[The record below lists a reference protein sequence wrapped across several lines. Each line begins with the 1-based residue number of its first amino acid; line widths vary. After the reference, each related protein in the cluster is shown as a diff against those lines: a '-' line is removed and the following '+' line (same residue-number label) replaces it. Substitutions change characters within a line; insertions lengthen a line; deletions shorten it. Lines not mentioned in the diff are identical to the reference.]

1 MLLRKINKLFKIAN
15 RVNLKLDKIDI
26 YLTQVKKLM
35 GGGISIFAK
44 TNNPDMSRISQIL
57 IALLSAL
64 LMASCSPKVTVMS
77 FNVRQSKAKEV
88 DPNNSW
94 KNRKEACL
102 TMLKETMPDVVGFQE
117 VQMGDQWPFFRDGM
131 QATHDGYAIGRRDGK
146 VKGETSGFL
155 YNREKLTLLEHGTFW
170 LSETPGKP
178 SLSFDEKYYRSA
190 TWGVFKVAKSNKHF
204 LYVNTH
210 MGLTYKSQVE
220 GFKVILDKLP
230 ELNPHGYP
238 VVITG
243 DFNVPVN
250 HDAFAQARETMNNA
264 LDVAKQK
271 VNAVVPTYNA
281 WGNERKQV
289 IIDHIWLSKDIKCL
303 VYVTDN
309 KSYGGHTY
317 ISDHYP
323 VIAELRF

>member
-1 MLLRKINKLFKIAN
+1 MKTILRITFVCIA
-15 RVNLKLDKIDI
+15 
-26 YLTQVKKLM
+26 
-35 GGGISIFAK
+35 
-44 TNNPDMSRISQIL
+44 
-57 IALLSAL
+57 ALVL
-64 LMASCSPKVTVMS
+64 ASCSPRISVMS

-94 KNRKEACL
+94 GNRKEACL
-102 TMLKETMPDVVGFQE
+102 SMLKETMPDVVGFQE

-170 LSETPGKP
+170 LSETPEEP

-190 TWGVFKVAKSNKHF
+190 TWGVFKVAKSNKQF

-220 GFKVILDKLP
+220 GFKVILAKLS
-230 ELNPHGYP
+230 EINPHGYP

-243 DFNVPVN
+243 DFNVPVG
-250 HDAFAQARETMNNA
+250 HDAFAEARQTMDNA
-264 LDVAKQK
+264 MEVAQKK
-271 VNAVVPTYNA
+271 VNADAPTYNA
-281 WGNERKQV
+281 WGNEKKYV
-289 IIDHIWLSKDIKCL
+289 IIDHIWLSRDIKCL

-309 KSYGGHTY
+309 KSYGGHLL
-317 ISDHYP
+317 ISDHFP
-323 VIAELRF
+323 VYVEIKL

>member
-1 MLLRKINKLFKIAN
+1 MKTILRITYVCLAA
-15 RVNLKLDKIDI
+15 L
-26 YLTQVKKLM
+26 
-35 GGGISIFAK
+35 
-44 TNNPDMSRISQIL
+44 IL
-57 IALLSAL
+57 S
-64 LMASCSPKVTVMS
+64 SCSPRITVMS

-94 KNRKEACL
+94 TNRKDACL
-102 TMLKETMPDVVGFQE
+102 TMLRETMPDVVGFQE
-117 VQMGDQWPFFRDGM
+117 VQMGDQWPFFRDSLR
-131 QATHDGYAIGRRDGK
+131 ASYDGYAIGRRDGK

-155 YNREKLTLLEHGTFW
+155 YNRTKLTLFEHGTFW
-170 LSETPGKP
+170 LSETPEVP

-190 TWGVFKVAKSNKHF
+190 TWGIFKVARSNKCF
-204 LYVNTH
+204 LYINTH
-210 MGLTYKSQVE
+210 MGLTYKSQTQ
-220 GFKVILDKLP
+220 GFKAILEKLP
-230 ELNPHGYP
+230 QLNPDGYP

-271 VNAVVPTYNA
+271 VNADAPTYNA
-281 WGNERKQV
+281 WGNESKYV
-289 IIDHIWLSKDIKCL
+289 IIDHIWLSRDIRCL

-309 KSYGGHTY
+309 KAYDGHQF

-323 VIAELRF
+323 VIAELKF

>member
-1 MLLRKINKLFKIAN
+1 MTKTFNILSILLVAVAFI
-15 RVNLKLDKIDI
+15 
-26 YLTQVKKLM
+26 
-35 GGGISIFAK
+35 
-44 TNNPDMSRISQIL
+44 
-57 IALLSAL
+57 
-64 LMASCSPKVTVMS
+64 SCSPKVTVMS

-94 KNRKEACL
+94 SNRKETCL
-102 TMLKETMPDVVGFQE
+102 QMLQETMPDVVGFQE

-155 YNREKLTLLEHGTFW
+155 YNRDRLTLLEHGTFW
-170 LSETPGKP
+170 LSETPEEP

-190 TWGVFKVAKSNKHF
+190 TWGIFKVAKSKKHF

-220 GFKVILDKLP
+220 GFKVILQKIP
-230 ELNPHGYP
+230 EINPNGYP
-238 VVITG
+238 IVITG
-243 DFNVPVN
+243 DFNVPADHN
-250 HDAFAQARETMNNA
+250 AFIEARATMNNA
-264 LDVAKQK
+264 IDVAKKK
-271 VNAVVPTYNA
+271 VNADAPTYNA
-281 WGNERKQV
+281 WGNEKKYV
-289 IIDHIWLSKDIKCL
+289 IIDHIWLSRDIKCL

-309 KSYGGHTY
+309 KSYGGHQF

-323 VIAELRF
+323 VTTELKF

>member
-1 MLLRKINKLFKIAN
+1 
-15 RVNLKLDKIDI
+15 
-26 YLTQVKKLM
+26 
-35 GGGISIFAK
+35 
-44 TNNPDMSRISQIL
+44 MSRLSQIL

-64 LMASCSPKVTVMS
+64 SLISCSPKLTIMS

-170 LSETPGKP
+170 LSETPEKP

-190 TWGVFKVAKSNKHF
+190 TWGIFKVAVSNKHF
-204 LYVNTH
+204 LYINTH
-210 MGLTYKSQVE
+210 MGLTYKSQTQ
-220 GFKVILDKLP
+220 GFKVILEKLP
-230 ELNPHGYP
+230 EINPNGYP

-243 DFNVPVN
+243 DFNVPADHN
-250 HDAFAQARETMNNA
+250 AFAQARATMNNA
-264 LDVAKQK
+264 LEVAERKE
-271 VNAVVPTYNA
+271 NADAPTYNA
-281 WGNERKQV
+281 WGNERRYAIV
-289 IIDHIWLSKDIKCL
+289 DHIWLSKDIKCL

-309 KSYGGHTY
+309 KPYGGHQL
-317 ISDHYP
+317 ISDHFP
-323 VIAELRF
+323 VTAEIKF

>member
-1 MLLRKINKLFKIAN
+1 
-15 RVNLKLDKIDI
+15 
-26 YLTQVKKLM
+26 
-35 GGGISIFAK
+35 
-44 TNNPDMSRISQIL
+44 
-57 IALLSAL
+57 
-64 LMASCSPKVTVMS
+64 MS
-77 FNVRQSKAKEV
+77 FNVRQSRAKEV
-88 DPNNSW
+88 DSNNSW
-94 KNRKEACL
+94 TNRKDACL
-102 TMLKETMPDVVGFQE
+102 QMLKETMPDVVGFQE
-117 VQMGDQWPFFRDGM
+117 VQMKDQWPFFRDSLS
-131 QATHDGYAIGRRDGK
+131 QTHQGYAIGRRDGK
-146 VKGETSGFL
+146 EKGETSGFL
-155 YNREKLTLLEHGTFW
+155 YNPDKLTLLDYGTFW
-170 LSETPGKP
+170 LSETPEQP

-190 TWGVFKVAKSNKHF
+190 TWGLFRTNRSGKHF

-210 MGLTYKSQVE
+210 MGLTYKSQTQ
-220 GFKVILDKLP
+220 GFQVILRHLP
-230 ELNPHGYP
+230 QLNPAGYP

-271 VNAVVPTYNA
+271 VNAEVPTYNA
-281 WGNERKQV
+281 WGNKGKQV

-323 VIAELRF
+323 VIAELKF

>member
-1 MLLRKINKLFKIAN
+1 
-15 RVNLKLDKIDI
+15 
-26 YLTQVKKLM
+26 
-35 GGGISIFAK
+35 
-44 TNNPDMSRISQIL
+44 
-57 IALLSAL
+57 
-64 LMASCSPKVTVMS
+64 
-77 FNVRQSKAKEV
+77 
-88 DPNNSW
+88 
-94 KNRKEACL
+94 
-102 TMLKETMPDVVGFQE
+102 MLKETMPDVVGFQE
-117 VQMGDQWPFFRDGM
+117 VQMSDQWPFFRDGM
-131 QATHDGYAIGRRDGK
+131 HESHDGYAIGRRDGN

-155 YNREKLTLLEHGTFW
+155 YNRAKLTLLEHGTFW
-170 LSETPGKP
+170 LSETPEEP
-178 SLSFDEKYYRSA
+178 SLSFDEKYHRSA

-271 VNAVVPTYNA
+271 VNAEVPTYNA
-281 WGNERKQV
+281 WGNERKYAIV
-289 IIDHIWLSKDIKCL
+289 DHIWLSRDIKCM
-303 VYVTDN
+303 VYLTDN
-309 KSYGGHTY
+309 KPYDGHQL
-317 ISDHYP
+317 ISDHFP
-323 VIAELRF
+323 VYVEIKL

>member
-1 MLLRKINKLFKIAN
+1 
-15 RVNLKLDKIDI
+15 
-26 YLTQVKKLM
+26 
-35 GGGISIFAK
+35 
-44 TNNPDMSRISQIL
+44 
-57 IALLSAL
+57 
-64 LMASCSPKVTVMS
+64 MS

-94 KNRKEACL
+94 TNRKDACL
-102 TMLKETMPDVVGFQE
+102 TMLRETMPDVVGFQE
-117 VQMGDQWPFFRDGM
+117 VQMGDQWPFFRDSLR
-131 QATHDGYAIGRRDGK
+131 ASYDGYAIGRRDGK

-155 YNREKLTLLEHGTFW
+155 YNRTKLTLLEHGTFW
-170 LSETPGKP
+170 LSETPEQP

-190 TWGVFKVAKSNKHF
+190 TWGIFKVARSNKCF
-204 LYVNTH
+204 LYINTH
-210 MGLTYKSQVE
+210 MGLTYKSQTQ
-220 GFKVILDKLP
+220 GFKVILEKLP
-230 ELNPHGYP
+230 QLNPDGYP

-271 VNAVVPTYNA
+271 VNADAPTFNA
-281 WGNERKQV
+281 WGNESKYV
-289 IIDHIWLSKDIKCL
+289 IIDHIWLSRDIRCL

-309 KSYGGHTY
+309 KAYDGHQF

-323 VIAELRF
+323 VIAELKF

>member
-1 MLLRKINKLFKIAN
+1 
-15 RVNLKLDKIDI
+15 
-26 YLTQVKKLM
+26 
-35 GGGISIFAK
+35 
-44 TNNPDMSRISQIL
+44 
-57 IALLSAL
+57 
-64 LMASCSPKVTVMS
+64 MS

-94 KNRKEACL
+94 TNRKDACL

-131 QATHDGYAIGRRDGK
+131 HESHDGYAIGRRDGN

-155 YNREKLTLLEHGTFW
+155 YNRTKLTLLEHGTFW
-170 LSETPGKP
+170 LSETPEVP

-190 TWGVFKVAKSNKHF
+190 TWGIFKVARSNKCF
-204 LYVNTH
+204 LYINTH
-210 MGLTYKSQVE
+210 MGLTYNSQTQ
-220 GFKVILDKLP
+220 GFKVILEKLP
-230 ELNPHGYP
+230 QLNPDGYP

-271 VNAVVPTYNA
+271 VNADAPTYNA
-281 WGNERKQV
+281 WGNESKYV
-289 IIDHIWLSKDIKCL
+289 IIDHIWLSRDIRCL

-309 KSYGGHTY
+309 KAYDGHQF

-323 VIAELRF
+323 VIAELKF